1 MRAGLLIIGS
11 EILSGRTPDKNIEA
25 LATAL
30 RGKGMLIG
38 KVVVIKD
45 DIATIVEN
53 MRALMQE
60 FQWTFCSGGMGPTRD
75 DMTKQALCQ
84 LAGVPLEE
92 NQQAEKL
99 ALLHYQR
106 YGRTWTR
113 ETNAYNL
120 IPRGVIPLENP
131 AGLAPGLFFT
141 GEGRQLFC
149 LPGVPREFKEMLEQ
163 STLPLVEQH
172 PAFSKAT
179 IDYLTIRTYGVPE
192 EKIFFQLCPKLW
204 DDLEK
209 FGEVSSLPHTVGIDI
224 IVRLKEGL
232 AKHETEQAL
241 KALPSLAPLLP
252 NIWQWGP
259 LTFQEYLIEL
269 CARKNVKIAVA
280 ESCTGGLL
288 AHKITMVPG
297 ASQVFL
303 GAVVSYD
310 NEIKQEILQVRSQTL
325 QAYGA
330 VSVEVASEMAKN
342 ILQNFKADFSLSTT
356 GIAGPEGG
364 TEQKPVGMV
373 CIATCTRDLAEAKI
387 YHMKGDRALL
397 KERFSD
403 RALLDLIL
411 RVENSPT
418 Y

>member
-141 GEGRQLFC
+141 GKAPYLWLNSIPLF
-149 LPGVPREFKEMLEQ
+149 LKQRSTISPFEPMEFRRRKFFSNFVPSCGTTWK
-163 STLPLVEQH
+163 
-172 PAFSKAT
+172 
-179 IDYLTIRTYGVPE
+179 
-192 EKIFFQLCPKLW
+192 
-204 DDLEK
+204 
-209 FGEVSSLPHTVGIDI
+209 SS
-224 IVRLKEGL
+224 
-232 AKHETEQAL
+232 
-241 KALPSLAPLLP
+241 
-252 NIWQWGP
+252 
-259 LTFQEYLIEL
+259 
-269 CARKNVKIAVA
+269 AR
-280 ESCTGGLL
+280 
-288 AHKITMVPG
+288 
-297 ASQVFL
+297 
-303 GAVVSYD
+303 
-310 NEIKQEILQVRSQTL
+310 
-325 QAYGA
+325 
-330 VSVEVASEMAKN
+330 
-342 ILQNFKADFSLSTT
+342 
-356 GIAGPEGG
+356 
-364 TEQKPVGMV
+364 
-373 CIATCTRDLAEAKI
+373 
-387 YHMKGDRALL
+387 
-397 KERFSD
+397 
-403 RALLDLIL
+403 
-411 RVENSPT
+411 
-418 Y
+418 